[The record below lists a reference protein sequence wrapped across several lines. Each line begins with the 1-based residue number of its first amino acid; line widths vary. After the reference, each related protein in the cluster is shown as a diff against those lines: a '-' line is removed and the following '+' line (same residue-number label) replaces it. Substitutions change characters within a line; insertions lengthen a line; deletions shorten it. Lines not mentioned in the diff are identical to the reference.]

1 MIGGEPSS
9 QIASQGSACQAS
21 SHACDGAAEPMFAV
35 ALLRRRWSW
44 HDVDAKSC

>member
-9 QIASQGSACQAS
+9 QIARQGSACQAP
-21 SHACDGAAEPMFAV
+21 SHACDSAAELMLVV
-35 ALLRRRWSW
+35 ALPRRRWSW